1 MAEVGAI
8 VRDRD
13 RTGDISA
20 RFDFLHLLA
29 LGQRDHMEN
38 RVAAAESG
46 FALEHRRRA
55 VDVIAG
61 FINPIGLACGGID
74 AVQLEIVAADDD
86 VCFQGAPHPFPLPI
100 GWGEGVRRTGEG
112 LDKPVRRTEDFVA
125 GLIFPN

>member
-20 RFDFLHLLA
+20 RFDFLHFLA
-29 LGQRDHMEN
+29 LGQRDDMEN
-38 RVAAAESG
+38 RVAAPESG

-61 FINPIGLACGGID
+61 FINPVGLAGGGID
-74 AVQLEIVAADDD
+74 TVQLEIVAADDD
-86 VCFQGAPHPFPLPI
+86 VCFQGAPHPVPLPI

-112 LDKPVRRTEDFVA
+112 VHLSEWIGNQF
-125 GLIFPN
+125 L